1 MITSK
6 SRSTFSDHKDFKTLF
21 NSTEMGQFKDEVYGI
36 LDCNNIHIS
45 INSKILIKGKIEDLI
60 QWINQKSRSCSS
72 SESVAGSGILTYDKY
87 Q

>member
-36 LDCNNIHIS
+36 LDCNTIHIS

-60 QWINQKSRSCSS
+60 HCASFAALRSFVSH
-72 SESVAGSGILTYDKY
+72 AKLY
-87 Q
+87 QRMS